1 MNSLNS
7 PQSHGL
13 RAIAFVLALAGSAY
27 AGPGPAYWQSRT
39 TDAVAPTAKSTS
51 VAPVSKHSRTCTGSK
66 LVPIVSM
73 QPSWHNARGPLHAVQ
88 TGVRRTCTTCGTS
101 TAMQST
107 WENRRGPLAP
117 VALRTTHDCDAS
129 CVSPV
134 RRT

>member
-88 TGVRRTCTTCGTS
+88 IGTRRVCTSCGTFA
-101 TAMQST
+101 AMRSS
-107 WENRRGPLAP
+107 WNNARGPLAP
-117 VALRTTHDCDAS
+117 VATTAEHDCNAS
-129 CVSPV
+129 CIPAA
-134 RRT
+134 RA

>member
-1 MNSLNS
+1 METLNS

-39 TDAVAPTAKSTS
+39 TDAVAPTAKSTP
-51 VAPVSKHSRTCTGSK
+51 VAPVSDHSRTCTGSK

-88 TGVRRTCTTCGTS
+88 TGTRRVCPSCGTFAAKHS
-101 TAMQST
+101 SWRNA
-107 WENRRGPLAP
+107 RGPLAP
-117 VALRTTHDCDAS
+117 VATTAEHDCNAS
-129 CVSPV
+129 YAPAA
-134 RRT
+134 RA

>member
-1 MNSLNS
+1 MNSPRS
-7 PQSHGL
+7 FAL
-13 RAIAFVLALAGSAY
+13 RTAALALALAGIAH
-27 AGPGPAYWQSRT
+27 AGPGLAFWQSRT
-39 TDAVAPTAKSTS
+39 NAPAAPSPASALVA
-51 VAPVSKHSRTCTGSK
+51 HRRTCTGVTETS
-66 LVPIVSM
+66 VVAM
-73 QPSWHNARGPLHAVQ
+73 VPSWHNARGPLHAVQ